1 MSSLSFSSAYHA
13 VYGYSALY
21 LTTEMQSRYLYMRTV
36 LSEYEAHVF
45 QAYSPFTLN
54 KIFPRITLLRC

>member
-1 MSSLSFSSAYHA
+1 MSSLSFSSAYYA
-13 VYGYSALY
+13 VYGHSALY
-21 LTTEMQSRYLYMRTV
+21 LITEMQGTFTCV
-36 LSEYEAHVF
+36 FSEYEAHVF